1 MICWLHAMTIC
12 PIVRTGCVPYFY
24 SLERRIMTPADLDIP
39 RLLRETP
46 VSRVEHHVTITS
58 TNDRARDLAV
68 ELARDEAALIVAD
81 EQTAG
86 RGRGAN
92 RWWTAPGSLACSLV
106 FDPATLAIERA
117 SFPLIS
123 LATALAIVDATRP
136 LLAGQELGMHWPND
150 VFAAGRKLSGILV
163 EVLPDGRH
171 VIGVGINV
179 NHRAE
184 ETPADLQHRAT
195 SLATLSEREHSR
207 TDLLVELLSALWPNF
222 AQLAETPAEVG
233 RRANRYCL
241 QHGQTLVI
249 ESGLRRVTGRCVG
262 IDDDGALVL
271 DTDAGRQKFYS
282 GALIH

>member
-1 MICWLHAMTIC
+1 MNH
-12 PIVRTGCVPYFY
+12 GE
-24 SLERRIMTPADLDIP
+24 SDLDIA
-39 RLLRETP
+39 RLLSETP
-46 VSRVEHHVTITS
+46 LSRAEHHATITS
-58 TNDRARDLAV
+58 TNDRARELAP

-106 FDPATLAIERA
+106 FDPAMLGITRA

-123 LATALAIVDATRP
+123 LATALAIVESVRP

-171 VIGVGINV
+171 VIGVGLNV

-184 ETPADLQHRAT
+184 ETPEELRDRAT
-195 SLATLSEREHSR
+195 SLGVLSDRAHSR
-207 TDLLVELLSALWPNF
+207 TDLLVELLGALWPNF
-222 AQLAETPAEVG
+222 AQLATAPVEIA
-233 RRANRYCL
+233 RRANRCCL
-241 QHGQTLVI
+241 QHDRTLVI
-249 ESGLRRVTGRCVG
+249 DTGRQHITGRCIG
-262 IDDDGALVL
+262 IADDGALLL
-271 DTDAGRQKFYS
+271 DTETGPQKFYS
-282 GALIH
+282 GALVH

>member
-1 MICWLHAMTIC
+1 MAPT
-12 PIVRTGCVPYFY
+12 
-24 SLERRIMTPADLDIP
+24 DLDIP
-39 RLLRETP
+39 RLLAETP
-46 VSRVEHHVTITS
+46 VARVEHHVTITS
-58 TNDRARDLAV
+58 TNDRAR
-68 ELARDEAALIVAD
+68 ELASELGREEAALIVAD

-136 LLAGQELGMHWPND
+136 LLLGQELGMHWPND

-171 VIGVGINV
+171 VTGVGINV

-184 ETPADLQHRAT
+184 ETPAELQHRAT

-207 TDLLVELLSALWPNF
+207 TDLLIELLAALWPNF
-222 AQLAETPAEVG
+222 AQLAQAPAEIA
-233 RRANRYCL
+233 RRANRNCL
-241 QHGQTLVI
+241 QHDKTLTI
-249 ESGLRRVTGRCVG
+249 ESGQRRVTGRCLG
-262 IDDDGALVL
+262 IADDGALML
-271 DTDAGRQKFYS
+271 DTDAGPQKFYS
-282 GALIH
+282 GALVHD